1 MTDLATTPDIP
12 KTVDIDASITEPSTP
27 STPSTLITEQQV
39 LLGSAAALAGPKVR
53 HSYISMLRAA
63 FGLRIRA
70 LRSEG
75 LVKPRHYPR
84 HHDFL
89 EDALMSRMMD
99 RL

>member
-1 MTDLATTPDIP
+1 MTDLATTPNMP
-12 KTVDIDASITEPSTP
+12 EVLEVDASIPESA
-27 STPSTLITEQQV
+27 TPSTLITEQQV
-39 LLGSAAALAGPKVR
+39 LLGSAAALAGPTVR
-53 HSYISMLRAA
+53 RSYLAMVRAA
-63 FGLRIRA
+63 FGLRTRGP
-70 LRSEG
+70 RPDG

>member
-1 MTDLATTPDIP
+1 MTDLATNPDVP
-12 KTVDIDASITEPSTP
+12 TTLDDDASIAEQAP
-27 STPSTLITEQQV
+27 PSTLITEQQV

-53 HSYISMLRAA
+53 RSYVAMVRAA
-63 FGLRIRA
+63 FGIGTRA
-70 LRSEG
+70 PRPDG

-84 HHDFL
+84 HHAFL

>member
-1 MTDLATTPDIP
+1 MTDLATTPDVP
-12 KTVDIDASITEPSTP
+12 KTVDIDASTTEP

-63 FGLRIRA
+63 FGLRTQA
-70 LRSEG
+70 PRSDG

>member
-1 MTDLATTPDIP
+1 MTDLATTPDAP
-12 KTVDIDASITEPSTP
+12 KTLEVDASITEPTTP
-27 STPSTLITEQQV
+27 SILITEQQV
-39 LLGSAAALAGPKVR
+39 LLGSAAALAGPTVR
-53 HSYISMLRAA
+53 RSYFAMVRAA
-63 FGLRIRA
+63 FGLRTRA
-70 LRSEG
+70 PRSDG

>member
-1 MTDLATTPDIP
+1 MPAARE
-12 KTVDIDASITEPSTP
+12 VDTSIAEQAA
-27 STPSTLITEQQV
+27 PSTLISEQQV

-53 HSYISMLRAA
+53 RSYLSMVRAA
-63 FGLRIRA
+63 FGLRSA
-70 LRSEG
+70 TGSSDE

-84 HHDFL
+84 HHDFI

>member
-1 MTDLATTPDIP
+1 MTDLATTPDVP
-12 KTVDIDASITEPSTP
+12 KTVDIDASTTEP

>member
-1 MTDLATTPDIP
+1 MTDLATTPDVP
-12 KTVDIDASITEPSTP
+12 KTVDIDASTTEP

-63 FGLRIRA
+63 FGLRTRA